1 MRIAGVLAHSLDAAE
16 YSKRCRRSHAFTQ
29 DRGKRKGFMSRR
41 VCVSEGTSLRGVA
54 LFKIHND
61 LARMGYSKSAVRAAP
76 PFSRH

>member
-1 MRIAGVLAHSLDAAE
+1 MRIACVLANSLDATE

-29 DRGKRKGFMSRR
+29 DQGERKGFTSRR

-61 LARMGYSKSAVRAAP
+61 LARMGYSKSSSPRRAS
-76 PFSRH
+76 FL